1 MFADELGKF
10 SLGYSSVF
18 RNYDSLPI
26 EMLEDLAYKHSFNCC
41 RKDIDLSVYVPSH
54 PSPIREKGVLFF
66 VLLVVVVEGGW
77 GVRMKNCCVRHG
89 CNVAVIFIIG
99 FNGSWSRYSMEHEE
113 KNDVTGEVPEF
124 GAIFM
129 SNMET
134 KRECFRRNLFGLPSS
149 KANFVKQVK
158 AGMVLFLFEFERKQ
172 LLGVFQASS
181 DGAMNIVPDAFSSSG
196 KQFPAQVCFTRIW
209 YCSPLSE
216 NEFRDAIREN
226 YFSAKKFNFGLSE
239 DQVHRLL
246 LMFNSKKINTILP
259 LKQPAREVIV
269 AQGKGGR
276 RGHDDDRVVEGDRA
290 EFKPDDVD
298 NVLRPAIM
306 RESLPLDRRNI
317 VDNDNILM
325 GNMED
330 ENKVEYGTGRG
341 CWTEG
346 SWFKKRKVDD
356 DGSAWRS
363 NVTENGR
370 FDDQGPGLAIR
381 SEHRKGSP
389 GSGRPLMDGMVK
401 DECVMDINPGYGISS
416 GYPRRLYKGSTVA
429 DDCRLPLRGDGSS
442 RPVVSNLYHDEL
454 LSKIKLDTDDGRLL
468 INNRSVAYEHNR
480 DNGLGPVA
488 AKHRGK
494 HLRNNTTDDS
504 WFSMQNRLENAHKV
518 VDVNGPVISNEYYE
532 NSLDGVRRATD
543 GGRFSMGERKET
555 EHNISYEPLHEYRRE
570 NDDRRILI
578 SDRVKNEPNRMS
590 NIGPVIS
597 NDYSKY
603 TSSQDRRV
611 ADGDWFRESDRAED
625 MHHMD
630 SRLGPVSTDYTSLGQ
645 SKRKHVGYSEMPK
658 VEMDYSLLP
667 DQFRNPTAYPCI
679 KEPQTVDRHNQ
690 TSHDAIITRNVSY
703 DPEFPDFSHPQ
714 SSSVAGN
721 NSSSVQN
728 YLGNF
733 MSPLMTKLLSYDL
746 DAQTVDRKNQAS
758 HDATV
763 ARNVP
768 YNREVP
774 DLSYR
779 RSPSTVSGYNYSSV
793 RNSMRNLVSSTKT
806 KLSSY
811 DLEAE
816 RCFDVASVHGSKVS
830 SRNTFNCHDSSL
842 RRTINPFSNAGY
854 SENNKLSPSPC
865 GGYKGLLYSKPDIA
879 SLPSSS
885 GEINGKQDTGSFS
898 FGFGSRKNLPFAF
911 EEGFAAGS
919 QGNDENMISRGCS
932 EAFCAKEHSLSFA
945 GWSHKHYGASSEDQG
960 LYRSEKDLVNPHYY
974 GGAQTEHFSTD
985 IGRTSVFSRLSMA
998 PEVREEE
1005 EEEDNDWAFHKFDDM
1020 NVAASVD
1027 EVMDMLHENP
1037 NRPLKRK
1044 RKFKTLHVQS
1054 DDDGSVG
1061 IKKQATMFNRIE
1073 NAESKSIVAIDAL
1086 GTIEE
1091 DSDSLL
1097 EETRLVDFKRRS
1109 QVRKNLDKTF
1119 KKGPGGIKK
1128 NSDETCIKGS
1138 PGIARVKMSVEVNAL
1153 DRKTSVKSAEDAAS
1167 AGKLCK
1173 RRKLVRPVFCQ
1184 KESRGEIVTASG
1196 IQNGHLS
1203 SQESSLSKDDTNGNT
1218 TCEDNNLPTR
1228 NVGSVDLTPISSDN
1242 NSNADGSPNAKKH
1255 QVQKILGSHL
1265 NDVMAEMSK
1274 DDFLLLN
1281 AGHQVP
1287 LTNKT
1292 VNDMSSSCNLGVI
1305 SCCSHVQE
1313 PPPGLCP

>member
-10 SLGYSSVF
+10 SLGYSSVL
-18 RNYDSLPI
+18 RNYDVLPI
-26 EMLEDLAYKHSFNCC
+26 EMLEDLAYKHSFNYC
-41 RKDIDLSVYVPSH
+41 RKDTD
-54 PSPIREKGVLFF
+54 F
-66 VLLVVVVEGGW
+66 
-77 GVRMKNCCVRHG
+77 
-89 CNVAVIFIIG
+89 
-99 FNGSWSRYSMEHEE
+99 WSRYSMEHEE
-113 KNDVTGEVPEF
+113 KNDVAGEVPEF

-134 KRECFRRNLFGLPSS
+134 KRECFRRNLFGLPPS

-196 KQFPAQVCFTRIW
+196 KQFPAQVCFTQLW

-216 NEFRDAIREN
+216 NEFRVAIREN

-276 RGHDDDRVVEGDRA
+276 RDRDDDRVVEGDRA
-290 EFKPDDVD
+290 DFKPDDVD
-298 NVLRPAIM
+298 NVFGPAIM
-306 RESLPLDRRNI
+306 RESLGLPLDRWNI
-317 VDNDNILM
+317 VDNDNFLM

-330 ENKVEYGTGRG
+330 ENKVEFGIGRG
-341 CWTEG
+341 YWTEG

-363 NVTENGR
+363 NVTENGP

-389 GSGRPLMDGMVK
+389 GSGQPLMDGMVK
-401 DECVMDINPGYGISS
+401 DECVMDINPGHGISS
-416 GYPRRLYKGSTVA
+416 GYRRRLYKGSTVA

-454 LSKIKLDTDDGRLL
+454 LSKIKLETDDGRLL
-468 INNRSVAYEHNR
+468 INNRSAAYEHNR

-488 AKHRGK
+488 AEHRGK

-518 VDVNGPVISNEYYE
+518 VDGNGPVISEEYHE

-543 GGRFSMGERKET
+543 GSRFSMGERIET
-555 EHNISYEPLHEYRRE
+555 ECNIFYEPLHEYRRA
-570 NDDRRILI
+570 NDDRGILI
-578 SDRVKNEPNRMS
+578 SDRVENEPNRLS

-611 ADGDWFRESDRAED
+611 ADGGQFGESDRAED
-625 MHHMD
+625 MQHMD
-630 SRLGPVSTDYTSLGQ
+630 SRLGPISTDYTSLGQ
-645 SKRKHVGYSEMPK
+645 SKQKYVGYSEMPK
-658 VEMDYSLLP
+658 VETDYSLLP
-667 DQFRNPTAYPCI
+667 GQFRNPTAYPCI
-679 KEPQTVDRHNQ
+679 KELLTMDRHNQ
-690 TSHDAIITRNVSY
+690 TSHDAIVTRNVYY
-703 DPEFPDFSHPQ
+703 DPEFPDFSHRQ
-714 SSSVAGN
+714 SSSTVAGN

-728 YLGNF
+728 YLGNL
-733 MSPLMTKLLSYDL
+733 MSPLMTKLSSYDL
-746 DAQTVDRKNQAS
+746 DAQNVDRKNQAS

-774 DLSYR
+774 DFSYR
-779 RSPSTVSGYNYSSV
+779 RSPSTVVGYNYSSAQ
-793 RNSMRNLVSSTKT
+793 NSMSNLVSSTKT

-816 RCFDVASVHGSKVS
+816 RCFNVASVRGSKVS
-830 SRNTFNCHDSSL
+830 LRNTFNCHDSSP

-865 GGYKGLLYSKPDIA
+865 GGYKGLLYSKPSVA
-879 SLPSSS
+879 SLPSLS
-885 GEINGKQDTGSFS
+885 GEINGKQDSGSFS
-898 FGFGSRKNLPFAF
+898 FGFGSRKNLPFIF

-919 QGNDENMISRGCS
+919 QGNDENKISRGCS
-932 EAFCAKEHSLSFA
+932 EAFCAKEHSSSFA

-974 GGAQTEHFSTD
+974 GGTQTEHISTD

-998 PEVREEE
+998 PEVSEEEEEEE

-1027 EVMDMLHENP
+1027 EVMDMLRDYQ

-1044 RKFKTLHVQS
+1044 RKFRTSLGQS
-1054 DDDGSVG
+1054 DDDGSVS
-1061 IKKQATMFNRIE
+1061 IKKQGPMSNRIE

-1091 DSDSLL
+1091 NSDSLL

-1109 QVRKNLDKTF
+1109 QVRKNLDKTC
-1119 KKGPGGIKK
+1119 KKGLSGIKK

-1153 DRKTSVKSAEDAAS
+1153 DRKTSVKSAEDAAF

-1184 KESRGEIVTASG
+1184 KVSCGEIVTASS

-1218 TCEDNNLPTR
+1218 TCEDNNMPSR

-1242 NSNADGSPNAKKH
+1242 NSYADGSPNAKKH
-1255 QVQKILGSHL
+1255 QVQKILGGHL
-1265 NDVMAEMSK
+1265 NDATAEMSI
-1274 DDFLLLN
+1274 DDCLLN
-1281 AGHQVP
+1281 ARHQVP

-1292 VNDMSSSCNLGVI
+1292 VNGMPSSCNLGII
-1305 SCCSHVQE
+1305 SCSSHEQE
-1313 PPPGLCP
+1313 QPPGLCP